1 MTLRIDYHQV
11 SIQRWSLTLDTLV
24 VDERSPLKIWFDCI
38 QMEHTTIQGVGGP
51 PKAYQ
56 DGGHFSHTHTGVNE
70 PRSDL

>member
-1 MTLRIDYHQV
+1 M
-11 SIQRWSLTLDTLV
+11 
-24 VDERSPLKIWFDCI
+24 DERSPLKIWFDCI